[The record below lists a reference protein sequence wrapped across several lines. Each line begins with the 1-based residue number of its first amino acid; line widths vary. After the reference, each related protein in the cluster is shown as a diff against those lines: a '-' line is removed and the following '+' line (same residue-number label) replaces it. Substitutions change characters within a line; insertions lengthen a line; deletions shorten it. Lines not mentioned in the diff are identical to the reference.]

1 VRRAKTLHNL
11 PVISLA
17 DGLVLG
23 HVRDVV
29 FDPPGGRIA
38 GLLLREA
45 TLLTDALVIPLDKV
59 RSLGRD
65 AVTVPTRASVLPSI
79 RVRAVRRLLFS
90 GVRLTGLHILTEGGR
105 DLGAIEEVFIGSG
118 GEIIGYELSPGVVEA
133 TLHGKRLAPGIELIT
148 AGPDAAVFSE
158 RVVELIQQPEAEV
171 AALEAAESE
180 AGEREPGETAAAG
193 LPAPLAAGQ

>member
-1 VRRAKTLHNL
+1 MRRAKTLLNL

-23 HVRDVV
+23 QVRDVI
-29 FDPPGGRIA
+29 FDPPGGRIS

-45 TLLTDALVIPLDKV
+45 TFLTDALVVPLEKV

-65 AVTVPTRASVLPSI
+65 AITVPTRSSVLPSI

-90 GVRLTGLHILTEGGR
+90 GVRLRGLHILTEGGR

-118 GEIIGYELSPGVVEA
+118 GEIVGYELNPGVVSE
-133 TLHGKRLAPGIELIT
+133 TLHGKRLAPGAELIT
-148 AGPDAAVFSE
+148 AGPDAAIFSE
-158 RVVELIQQPEAEV
+158 RVVEFISRPEADV
-171 AALEAAESE
+171 AALEAAEVESE
-180 AGEREPGETAAAG
+180 PADVDLGD
-193 LPAPLAAGQ
+193 LPAPAPAGQ

>member
-1 VRRAKTLHNL
+1 MRRAKTLLNL

-23 HVRDVV
+23 QVRDII

-45 TLLTDALVIPLDKV
+45 TLLTDALVVPLDKI

-65 AVTVPTRASVLPSI
+65 AVTVPTRSSVQPSI
-79 RVRAVRRLLFS
+79 RVRPVRRLLFS

-105 DLGAIEEVFIGSG
+105 DLGAIEEVFIGNG
-118 GEIIGYELSPGVVEA
+118 GEIIGYELSPGVVEVS
-133 TLHGKRLAPGIELIT
+133 LRGKRLAPGAELIT
-148 AGPDAAVFSE
+148 AGPDAAVFTE
-158 RVVELIQQPEAEV
+158 RVVELIQGPEADV
-171 AALEAAESE
+171 AALEAEARPAPE
-180 AGEREPGETAAAG
+180 AGEIAADER
-193 LPAPLAAGQ
+193 PAPLPAA